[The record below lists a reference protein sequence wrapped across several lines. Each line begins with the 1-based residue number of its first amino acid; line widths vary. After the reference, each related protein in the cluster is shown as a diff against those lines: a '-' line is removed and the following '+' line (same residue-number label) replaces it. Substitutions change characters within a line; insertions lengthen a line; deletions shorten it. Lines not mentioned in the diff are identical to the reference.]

1 MEKEFQILK
10 KKFNMKKILKFL
22 ISVFLLIL
30 IIWPIYYFVTKKNN
44 KEITYSLMKPEKR
57 DLKNFII
64 CSGVILPKEEA
75 EIKSRVSGVLENLY
89 VQNGDRVSKGQ
100 IIAEIGIIPDMGE
113 LVVSESGV
121 NIAKINFDNQNV
133 SYNRNKILLEKGI
146 IPKAEFEKIENE
158 FLNTKE
164 QLNNARKKYR
174 IIKLGNYSNVQKS
187 NTSITST
194 IDGIVTLLPTK
205 IGASIIQSNNFS
217 EGTTIAKISNIE
229 KMIFEGNV
237 KEYEVAK
244 LNEGMNVI
252 INTAISDKNEKGVL
266 SEISTSGKNI
276 DGMILFDI
284 KVELIDA
291 KISKTGFSANAK
303 IITNEKKNV
312 LTIREEWI
320 NVKNDSTY
328 VLMKNNNDED
338 GKRLIELG
346 FSDGIFTEVLSGLN
360 VNETI
365 IVYDK

>member
-1 MEKEFQILK
+1 
-10 KKFNMKKILKFL
+10 MKKTLKFL

-64 CSGVILPKEEA
+64 CSGVVLPKEEA

-113 LVVSESGV
+113 LAVSESGV
-121 NIAKINFDNQNV
+121 NIAKINFDNQNI

-229 KMIFEGNV
+229 KMIFYIRDQGSKIPV
-237 KEYEVAK
+237 KGLIQKANPESKA
-244 LNEGMNVI
+244 
-252 INTAISDKNEKGVL
+252 
-266 SEISTSGKNI
+266 
-276 DGMILFDI
+276 
-284 KVELIDA
+284 VEA
-291 KISKTGFSANAK
+291 Q
-303 IITNEKKNV
+303 
-312 LTIREEWI
+312 
-320 NVKNDSTY
+320 
-328 VLMKNNNDED
+328 
-338 GKRLIELG
+338 
-346 FSDGIFTEVLSGLN
+346 
-360 VNETI
+360 
-365 IVYDK
+365 